1 MVEWF
6 GDCIWFRVGVV
17 TFVCEGFVNMVNLEI
32 LGEFEDLTL
41 FASLGRLLYVSLL
54 SVGCNLAL
62 LMEEIDPG
70 VWRGP
75 AADTLVVVI
84 MLETKD
90 TMEEQTL
97 ATVVNLVAFY
107 EFQTQLMVQ

>member
-1 MVEWF
+1 M
-6 GDCIWFRVGVV
+6 
-17 TFVCEGFVNMVNLEI
+17 
-32 LGEFEDLTL
+32 
-41 FASLGRLLYVSLL
+41 YVSLL